1 MGQTLCFCILFLK
14 DYTCPTLIRSCVLD
28 LHTNQIEMN
37 IQEIIKPIG
46 KFIEWIFVNVY
57 EHVADPFNAGV
68 VILSL
73 VALVVW
79 LKVLNGYVT
88 KAKAEGKIP

>member
-28 LHTNQIEMN
+28 LHTNHIEMN

-46 KFIEWIFVNVY
+46 KLIEWIFVNVY

>member
-1 MGQTLCFCILFLK
+1 MGQTLCFCISFLK

-46 KFIEWIFVNVY
+46 KLIEWIFVNVY

>member
-1 MGQTLCFCILFLK
+1 MGQTLCFCISFLK
-14 DYTCPTLIRSCVLD
+14 DYTCSTLIRSCVLD

-88 KAKAEGKIP
+88 KAKTEGKIP

>member
-1 MGQTLCFCILFLK
+1 MGQTLCFCISFLK
-14 DYTCPTLIRSCVLD
+14 DYTCLTLIRSCVLD

>member
-1 MGQTLCFCILFLK
+1 MGQTLCFCISFLK
-14 DYTCPTLIRSCVLD
+14 DYACPTLIRSCVLD

>member
-1 MGQTLCFCILFLK
+1 MGQTLCFCISFLK

-79 LKVLNGYVT
+79 LKVLNGNVT

>member
-1 MGQTLCFCILFLK
+1 MGQTLCFCISFLK

-88 KAKAEGKIP
+88 KANTEGKIP

>member
-1 MGQTLCFCILFLK
+1 MGQTLCFCISFLK

>member
-1 MGQTLCFCILFLK
+1 MGQTLCLCISFLK